1 MTNYMNE
8 LNINKIRI
16 FIQKN
21 LYIIY
26 MNTLITHI
34 KNKGG
39 NVHELFRKFRNC
51 KKERSFITR

>member
-1 MTNYMNE
+1 MNE

-26 MNTLITHI
+26 MNTLITHT
-34 KNKGG
+34 KTKEEKE
-39 NVHELFRKFRNC
+39 HELFRQFRNR
-51 KKERSFITR
+51 KKERPFVTR

>member
-1 MTNYMNE
+1 MNE

-26 MNTLITHI
+26 MNTLITHT
-34 KNKGG
+34 NKGG
-39 NVHELFRKFRNC
+39 KEHELFRKFRNC